1 MSTVNVNI
9 VDKSVAPLNPVN
21 IAIINQPNPVN
32 NYPVDGDQMLQLI
45 QFPQYWITDA
55 ATGII
60 INGGNIYDYFP
71 ELKPGGGGGGGS
83 DISYTIASYI
93 DGTTGETT
101 YRLMESRDGGTPV
114 AVGDVIE
121 FRGDMML
128 VTYGTQQMLLN
139 TALTT
144 INDDIEDKQDKA
156 PDGTHNLID
165 ADGVVDPRYLPD
177 YLLGACIY
185 AGNVGTG
192 AVATLTTAAQHKLG
206 TTAQSI
212 TLTNDTTD
220 ITGYTAN
227 EGLYYIATAE
237 FSFASLTIKAGDWL
251 ISTGTMWSKV
261 DNTDAVTG
269 VKGDAESTYRIG
281 NVNITKSN
289 IGLDNVDNTSDLD
302 KPISTAT
309 QTALDLKLDTA
320 DIDDALSEES
330 ENPVQNKVITNTIG
344 DVNLVLESVLSRA
357 GGHVVKITTLA
368 GATVTITNQSNTYTA
383 VADNNGLAEF
393 TGVDAGTYTV
403 YATID
408 DAVSDSISI
417 VIVDHTATE
426 DSFATLTV
434 SASDNTTITATDGL
448 VTKTL
453 EYTGTPIVQYVSL
466 GTWDL
471 SCVIDEETV
480 TEQVVVSN
488 YENTNV
494 HLEPPPVPG
503 ETVTRTTD
511 FVNNT
516 TSLDGDVSQLLVYS
530 NMKRCN
536 VADDGTINAYDGDA
550 GYTEDGSNGQVMVY
564 VRKFYYKLD
573 VSEEG
578 SLSGVNI
585 RKGKWSI
592 SDTPDTGFK
601 LHPAFIG
608 TDGTTELDYFLY
620 GAFEAI
626 GQDNNGNYST
636 NYNTTS
642 YKMGSVGG
650 NAYEPIGNLERY
662 TARTMAANRGTGWYQ
677 AAVRQT
683 MAVQM
688 LFAVEYG
695 FNSQLSLGQGFTDS
709 SNSNPINTGTTTG
722 SISSGSTTNTKI
734 AVNYRGIENMWGNK
748 FAWIDGLNMKSRT
761 PYICNS
767 YSFADDTTTG
777 YTQISFNCPSSDY
790 QSALGYD
797 SNNDWVILPSEA
809 SGANQN
815 SAIGDYVYTST
826 GNLAAFLGGY
836 WNDSASAGLFYWG
849 VHYAVGTRN
858 RIVGARLMYIPM

>member
-1 MSTVNVNI
+1 MANTLTVDIIDMAVP
-9 VDKSVAPLNPVN
+9 PLCPVR
-21 IAIINQPNPVN
+21 IAIVGKPNPVTAE
-32 NYPVDGDQMLQLI
+32 PVTGEQLLQLI
-45 QFPQYWITDA
+45 QFPKYKITET
-55 ATGII
+55 ATGKVV
-60 INGGNIYDYFP
+60 NGGNIYDYFP
-71 ELKPGGGGGGGS
+71 ELQPGGGGGGGS

-227 EGLYYIATAE
+227 EGIYYIATAE
-237 FSFASLTIKAGDWL
+237 FSFASLAIKAGDWL

-289 IGLDNVDNTSDLD
+289 IGLENVDNTTDLD

-309 QTALDLKLDTA
+309 QEALDLKLNTA
-320 DIDDALSEES
+320 DVDDALSEES
-330 ENPVQNKVITNTIG
+330 ENPVQNKVITTTIG
-344 DVNLVLESVLSRA
+344 DVDEVLQNVLSRA

-368 GATVTITNQSNTYTA
+368 GATVTITNQSNTYTV
-383 VADNNGLAEF
+383 VADSNGLAEF
-393 TGVDAGTYTV
+393 MRVEAGTYTV
-403 YATID
+403 YASID

-417 VIVDHTATE
+417 VIADHTATE

-434 SASDNTTITATDGL
+434 SASDNTTITATDGT

-480 TEQVVVSN
+480 TEQVVVSA

-494 HLEPPPVPG
+494 HLEP
-503 ETVTRTTD
+503 
-511 FVNNT
+511 
-516 TSLDGDVSQLLVYS
+516 S
-530 NMKRCN
+530 
-536 VADDGTINAYDGDA
+536 
-550 GYTEDGSNGQVMVY
+550 
-564 VRKFYYKLD
+564 
-573 VSEEG
+573 
-578 SLSGVNI
+578 
-585 RKGKWSI
+585 
-592 SDTPDTGFK
+592 
-601 LHPAFIG
+601 H
-608 TDGTTELDYFLY
+608 
-620 GAFEAI
+620 
-626 GQDNNGNYST
+626 
-636 NYNTTS
+636 
-642 YKMGSVGG
+642 
-650 NAYEPIGNLERY
+650 
-662 TARTMAANRGTGWYQ
+662 
-677 AAVRQT
+677 
-683 MAVQM
+683 
-688 LFAVEYG
+688 
-695 FNSQLSLGQGFTDS
+695 
-709 SNSNPINTGTTTG
+709 SNS
-722 SISSGSTTNTKI
+722 
-734 AVNYRGIENMWGNK
+734 
-748 FAWIDGLNMKSRT
+748 
-761 PYICNS
+761 
-767 YSFADDTTTG
+767 
-777 YTQISFNCPSSDY
+777 
-790 QSALGYD
+790 
-797 SNNDWVILPSEA
+797 
-809 SGANQN
+809 
-815 SAIGDYVYTST
+815 
-826 GNLAAFLGGY
+826 
-836 WNDSASAGLFYWG
+836 
-849 VHYAVGTRN
+849 
-858 RIVGARLMYIPM
+858 

>member
-289 IGLDNVDNTSDLD
+289 IGLENVDNTTDLD

-309 QTALDLKLDTA
+309 QEALDLKLDTA
-320 DIDDALSEES
+320 DVDDALSEES
-330 ENPVQNKVITNTIG
+330 ENPVQNKVITTTIG
-344 DVNLVLESVLSRA
+344 DVDEVLQGVLSRGFVPTEEQLEA
-357 GGHVVKITTLA
+357 MNSGITANDVAQIETNKEDIIDEQAKTTGMSEGGTNYITV
-368 GATVTITNQSNTYTA
+368 GGIR
-383 VADNNGLAEF
+383 
-393 TGVDAGTYTV
+393 V
-403 YATID
+403 Y
-408 DAVSDSISI
+408 
-417 VIVDHTATE
+417 
-426 DSFATLTV
+426 V
-434 SASDNTTITATDGL
+434 SA
-448 VTKTL
+448 
-453 EYTGTPIVQYVSL
+453 TP
-466 GTWDL
+466 
-471 SCVIDEETV
+471 
-480 TEQVVVSN
+480 
-488 YENTNV
+488 
-494 HLEPPPVPG
+494 PA
-503 ETVTRTTD
+503 
-511 FVNNT
+511 
-516 TSLDGDVSQLLVYS
+516 GD
-530 NMKRCN
+530 
-536 VADDGTINAYDGDA
+536 IP
-550 GYTEDGSNGQVMVY
+550 DGSI
-564 VRKFYYKLD
+564 
-573 VSEEG
+573 
-578 SLSGVNI
+578 GV
-585 RKGKWSI
+585 
-592 SDTPDTGFK
+592 
-601 LHPAFIG
+601 
-608 TDGTTELDYFLY
+608 
-620 GAFEAI
+620 
-626 GQDNNGNYST
+626 
-636 NYNTTS
+636 
-642 YKMGSVGG
+642 
-650 NAYEPIGNLERY
+650 
-662 TARTMAANRGTGWYQ
+662 GW
-677 AAVRQT
+677 
-683 MAVQM
+683 
-688 LFAVEYG
+688 
-695 FNSQLSLGQGFTDS
+695 
-709 SNSNPINTGTTTG
+709 
-722 SISSGSTTNTKI
+722 
-734 AVNYRGIENMWGNK
+734 
-748 FAWIDGLNMKSRT
+748 
-761 PYICNS
+761 
-767 YSFADDTTTG
+767 
-777 YTQISFNCPSSDY
+777 
-790 QSALGYD
+790 
-797 SNNDWVILPSEA
+797 
-809 SGANQN
+809 
-815 SAIGDYVYTST
+815 
-826 GNLAAFLGGY
+826 
-836 WNDSASAGLFYWG
+836 
-849 VHYAVGTRN
+849 
-858 RIVGARLMYIPM
+858 

>member
-289 IGLDNVDNTSDLD
+289 IGLENVDNTTDLD

-309 QTALDLKLDTA
+309 QEALDLKLDTA
-320 DIDDALSEES
+320 DVDDALSEES
-330 ENPVQNKVITNTIG
+330 ENPVQNKVITTTIG
-344 DVNLVLESVLSRA
+344 DVDEVLQGVLSRGFVPTEEQLEA
-357 GGHVVKITTLA
+357 MNSGITANDVAQIETNKEDIIDEQAKTTGMSEGGSNYITI
-368 GATVTITNQSNTYTA
+368 GGIR
-383 VADNNGLAEF
+383 
-393 TGVDAGTYTV
+393 V
-403 YATID
+403 Y
-408 DAVSDSISI
+408 
-417 VIVDHTATE
+417 
-426 DSFATLTV
+426 V
-434 SASDNTTITATDGL
+434 SATPPTGDIPDN
-448 VTKTL
+448 
-453 EYTGTPIVQYVSL
+453 
-466 GTWDL
+466 
-471 SCVIDEETV
+471 
-480 TEQVVVSN
+480 
-488 YENTNV
+488 
-494 HLEPPPVPG
+494 
-503 ETVTRTTD
+503 
-511 FVNNT
+511 
-516 TSLDGDVSQLLVYS
+516 
-530 NMKRCN
+530 
-536 VADDGTINAYDGDA
+536 
-550 GYTEDGSNGQVMVY
+550 
-564 VRKFYYKLD
+564 
-573 VSEEG
+573 
-578 SLSGVNI
+578 
-585 RKGKWSI
+585 
-592 SDTPDTGFK
+592 
-601 LHPAFIG
+601 
-608 TDGTTELDYFLY
+608 
-620 GAFEAI
+620 
-626 GQDNNGNYST
+626 
-636 NYNTTS
+636 
-642 YKMGSVGG
+642 SVGF
-650 NAYEPIGNLERY
+650 
-662 TARTMAANRGTGWYQ
+662 GW
-677 AAVRQT
+677 
-683 MAVQM
+683 
-688 LFAVEYG
+688 
-695 FNSQLSLGQGFTDS
+695 
-709 SNSNPINTGTTTG
+709 
-722 SISSGSTTNTKI
+722 
-734 AVNYRGIENMWGNK
+734 
-748 FAWIDGLNMKSRT
+748 
-761 PYICNS
+761 
-767 YSFADDTTTG
+767 
-777 YTQISFNCPSSDY
+777 
-790 QSALGYD
+790 
-797 SNNDWVILPSEA
+797 
-809 SGANQN
+809 
-815 SAIGDYVYTST
+815 
-826 GNLAAFLGGY
+826 
-836 WNDSASAGLFYWG
+836 
-849 VHYAVGTRN
+849 
-858 RIVGARLMYIPM
+858 